1 MKNSCIYKILSAV
14 MAITIV
20 LNMGFVTYAG
30 ADDFVSRVEL
40 RGNTVTVEGNVNKGE
55 SINIF
60 LLNPDKTVDDLSNA
74 LSNELFKQTVNYSN
88 IESADYSG
96 KFTDVFNIKNFDE
109 EKSYLLYVKSQTDSY
124 TQYIISSEKIYVS
137 TKGSDSTGDGTKEKP
152 YASIDKARL
161 SLRNKELRAPVE
173 VIISGGTYII
183 DKSIVFDESDSG
195 TKDYPITYRAADNE
209 KVIFAGTTKLD
220 VTEFKTV
227 SDAGIKQRLSENAA
241 DKIVEIDL
249 EEQGIPRNVVDFL
262 AQISVGGTGKPIGV
276 YLNDEPQNIA
286 RWPNAGYERILQ
298 GSTGGGSASAETTEL
313 GGAVIK
319 ISNLDEQRA
328 ERLKN
333 SIDNLYIEGYLSND
347 WHKEW
352 AKVKSINSEDLSLT
366 LDTYTQYGVA
376 AGFRIAVVNAL
387 EEIDIPGEWYADCN
401 TMKMYYYPPH
411 KLTENDT
418 FEIATLMDNFISVTG
433 GQYINFKG
441 IEFAK
446 NADSP
451 LYAST
456 NNFGGNGIAVLAE
469 SSNINIE
476 DCILRDIGIDGII
489 LSNSNNINVD
499 GCLIYN
505 TGFSAMSVNCGDRRT
520 QTSGN
525 VVISNCIISNI
536 NRDSGSNGMAGIRLG
551 GVGTVVENNIFH
563 NIPNSAVRYSGNG
576 HIIRNNEIYNSVN
589 ETADAGAIYAG
600 RNWANYGTSI
610 VNNYFHDIGAG
621 IDTSYQ
627 ASAVFWDDNH
637 SGNSFIGN
645 IVVMNNMTQTSGIKI
660 GGGRDNVVDANIFVN
675 SAYGVYGE
683 DRTVEPPQAY
693 NPGDKDDFYNSTAF
707 QSFAEAADNV
717 SNAYYITQNDWLDAY
732 VNLYPN
738 IMLNFY
744 EIINEHKYSRV
755 EQITNNVSYNCTN
768 KALSIPAKMTSD
780 STIENNVSVSEDV
793 FVNPADG
800 DYRVRSAKK
809 AELGLSENVLDEN
822 FNMNNIGLRNNYSI
836 PENTAGF
843 DLIYP
848 ENNANIAG
856 NTTSLKW
863 NRSPFADSY
872 VYEVSSD
879 SDFSN
884 IVKSGTTSYNTV
896 TIDNLEIGSEYYWRV
911 KAVNN
916 SRQLG
921 CTYYSNNVSRFS
933 TVGEIIVKNINYDRM
948 LDELSITV
956 QNTDTADR
964 TFSFIVAL
972 KDDNDKLLSLRNW
985 DVNVLKQDEKSMS
998 VSMNFSDTGTS
1009 GTVEVYVWD
1018 SLSNM
1023 VNLTDKHTFAR

>member
-1 MKNSCIYKILSAV
+1 
-14 MAITIV
+14 MAMTFV

-30 ADDFVSRVEL
+30 INDFVSRVEL
-40 RGNTVTVEGNVNKGE
+40 RGNTVTIEGNVNKGE
-55 SINIF
+55 SVNIF

-124 TQYIISSEKIYVS
+124 KQYIMSSEKIYVS
-137 TKGSDSTGDGTKEKP
+137 TEGSDSTGDGSKEKP
-152 YASIDKARL
+152 YASIDKAKL

-262 AQISVGGTGKPIGV
+262 AQISVGGTGKPIGI

-352 AKVKSINSEDLSLT
+352 AKVKSIDSDATSLT
-366 LDTYTQYGVA
+366 LNTYTQYGVA
-376 AGFRIAVVNAL
+376 PGFRIAIVNAL
-387 EEIDIPGEWYADCN
+387 EEIDIPGEWYADSN
-401 TMKMYYYPPH
+401 TMKMYYYPPYE
-411 KLTENDT
+411 LTANDT
-418 FEIATLMDNFISVTG
+418 FEIATLMDNFISVMG
-433 GQYINFKG
+433 ASYINFEG

-451 LYAST
+451 LYSGT
-456 NNFGGNGIAVLAE
+456 NTFGGNGIAVLSGA
-469 SSNINIE
+469 SDINIKN
-476 DCILRDIGIDGII
+476 CILRDIGIDGII
-489 LSNSNNINVD
+489 LSDSNNIKVD

-505 TGFSAMSVNCGDRRT
+505 TGYSGMAVNCGERIT

-525 VVISNCIISNI
+525 AVISNCIISNI
-536 NRDSGSNGMAGIRLG
+536 NRDSGSNGMAGIRLS
-551 GVGTVVENNIFH
+551 GVGTIIENNIFH
-563 NIPNSAVRYSGNG
+563 NIPNSAIRYSGTG
-576 HIIRNNEIYNSVN
+576 HIIKNNEIYNSVN

-600 RNWANYGTSI
+600 RNWANYGTNI

-645 IVVMNNMTQTSGIKI
+645 IVVMNNMTKTSGIKI
-660 GGGRDNVVDANIFVN
+660 GGGRDNVVDSNIFVN

-683 DRTVEPPQAY
+683 DRTVEPPDNY
-693 NPGDKDDFYNSTAF
+693 NPGDKYDFYNSTAF
-707 QSFAEAADNV
+707 QSFKEATDNV
-717 SNAYYITQNDWLDAY
+717 SNAYYITEDDWLESY
-732 VNLYPN
+732 KTLYPG

-755 EQITNNVSYNCTN
+755 EQITDNVSYNCSD
-768 KALSIPAKMTSD
+768 KAISIPSKMNAD
-780 STIENNVSVSEDV
+780 STIENNITVSEDV
-793 FVNPADG
+793 FVNPSMG
-800 DYRVRSAKK
+800 DYRIKLSEKIK
-809 AELGLSENVLDEN
+809 LGLSDNIPDSS
-822 FNMNNIGLRNNYSI
+822 FDMDNIGLKNNYTI
-836 PENTAGF
+836 PEEIAEF

-848 ENNANIAG
+848 RNNENIASD
-856 NTTSLKW
+856 TTSLKW
-863 NRSPFADSY
+863 NKSPFADSY
-872 VYEVSSD
+872 VYEIASD
-879 SDFSN
+879 SNFTN
-884 IVKSGTTSYNTV
+884 IVKSGTTAYNTV
-896 TIDNLEIGSEYYWRV
+896 TVDGLEIGEDYYWRV

-921 CTYYSNNVSRFS
+921 CSYYSKNVSRFS
-933 TVGEIIVKNINYDRM
+933 TVGEIIVENITYDKILRELM
-948 LDELSITV
+948 LTI
-956 QNTDTADR
+956 QNTKDTDE
-964 TFSFIVAL
+964 TFSLIVAV
-972 KDDNDKLLSLRNW
+972 KDNNDKLISMKTW
-985 DVNVLKQDEKSMS
+985 DIQISKQDKKSIS
-998 VSMNFSDTGTS
+998 VSTGFTEAAN
-1009 GTVEVYVWD
+1009 GVVEVYAWD
-1018 SLSNM
+1018 SLNSMINLMNKKVFNM
-1023 VNLTDKHTFAR
+1023 